1 VPALHFPLYFYLG
14 SWRIHPHWVFEALAY
29 FLGFR
34 VYLAVRRRA
43 GDSIPEPTRWTAIAA
58 AAVGAALGS
67 KLLFLFE
74 NPAETL
80 QHWRDIAF
88 LMGGKTMVGGLIGG
102 LFAVE
107 LVKSRIGERRST
119 GDLFV
124 FPLIIGMAIGRIGC
138 FLTGLAD
145 HTYGV
150 ATSLPWGIDFG
161 DGIRRHPTQLYEI
174 VFLLALGSVLLVVR
188 RRLTESGD
196 LFKLFMVAYLGWR
209 FAIGFIQPEIPLA
222 GRSAIQWACLATLIY
237 YAALSRKRFVLSR
250 AEPAMRTHG

>member
-1 VPALHFPLYFYLG
+1 MSELHFPVYLQLG
-14 SWRIHPHWVFEALAY
+14 PWRIHPHWVFEALAY
-29 FLGFR
+29 FVGFR
-34 VYLAVRRRA
+34 VYVAVRNRR
-43 GDSIPEPTRWTAIAA
+43 GDAIPEPTRWTAIAA

-88 LMGGKTMVGGLIGG
+88 LMGGKTIVGGLIGG

-124 FPLIIGMAIGRIGC
+124 FPLIIGIAIGRIGC

-145 HTYGV
+145 HTYGI

-161 DGIRRHPTQLYEI
+161 DGVRRHPTQLYEI
-174 VFLLALGSVLLVVR
+174 AFLLLLALVLRSVRSHLQ
-188 RRLTESGD
+188 EGGD
-196 LFKLFMVAYLGWR
+196 MFKLFMVAYVGWR
-209 FAIGFIQPEIPLA
+209 FAIGFIQPEVPLA
-222 GRSAIQWACLATLIY
+222 GLSAIQWACLAALTY
-237 YAALSRKRFVLSR
+237 YAVILRKRVVL
-250 AEPAMRTHG
+250 ARTQVA

>member
-1 VPALHFPLYFYLG
+1 MHFPVYLHLG

-29 FLGFR
+29 CVGFR
-34 VYLAVRRRA
+34 VYLAVRKRR
-43 GDSIPEPTRWTAIAA
+43 GDVISEPTRWTAIAA

-74 NPAETL
+74 NPAETF
-80 QHWRDIAF
+80 QHLRDIGF
-88 LMGGKTMVGGLIGG
+88 LMGGKTIVGGLIGG
-102 LFAVE
+102 LVAVE

-124 FPLIIGMAIGRIGC
+124 FPLIVGMAVGRIGC

-150 ATSLPWGIDFG
+150 VTSLPWGVDFG

-174 VFLLALGSVLLVVR
+174 VFLIALGVGLNFIR
-188 RRLTESGD
+188 PRLIESGD
-196 LFKLFMVAYLGWR
+196 LFKLFMVAYLCWR
-209 FAIGFIQPEIPLA
+209 FAIGFIQPEVPL
-222 GRSAIQWACLATLIY
+222 GGLSVIQWACLATLIH
-237 YAALSRKRFVLSR
+237 YAVSFRKRLVL
-250 AEPAMRTHG
+250 ARTQQLA